1 MRRGTLLSMLTTNQ
15 KSAIAE
21 AAVMKAALHADYD
34 VYRPVFEGGRY
45 DLVFRHGRAIAA
57 RPMQVGAAPRRR
69 ARRSF
74 VLEPTNAGGL
84 VRRPYVA
91 GEFDALAAYAP
102 DLERCYLIPYEAID
116 GRTQLHLRV
125 GPTPNN
131 QRRGIRLAS
140 PYEFGGT
147 LRQTSLGPIAQLGER
162 LDGIQKVAGSSPAGS
177 TS

>member
-1 MRRGTLLSMLTTNQ
+1 MLLSMLTTNQ
-15 KSAIAE
+15 KGAIAE
-21 AAVMKAALHADYD
+21 AAIMKAALHADYD

-45 DLVFRHGRAIAA
+45 DLVFDTGERLLRVQCKWAPLHGDVLVVRSYSS
-57 RPMQVGAAPRRR
+57 RRT
-69 ARRSF
+69 AD
-74 VLEPTNAGGL
+74 GL

-102 DLERCYLIPYEAID
+102 DLEQCYLIPYEAID
-116 GRTQLHLRV
+116 GRSQLHLRV
-125 GPTPNN
+125 GPTLNN